1 MTEWNVGDLVR
12 PERTPH
18 ASPRLVIDLE
28 QVTLWEGLSSEVTLQ
43 LVTLLGDCTD
53 LVLELKHTEDMGLRG
68 YPLRDDRVRVFAGHL
83 ARCS

>member
-1 MTEWNVGDLVR
+1 MTQWNVGDLVS

-18 ASPRLVIDLE
+18 AAPRLVIDVE
-28 QVTLWEGLSSEVTLQ
+28 QVTLWEGLSSEVNLQ

-53 LVLELKHTEDMGLRG
+53 LDLELKHTEDMGLRNWS
-68 YPLRDDRVRVFAGHL
+68 DHRVRVFAGYL

>member
-12 PERTPH
+12 PERTPG
-18 ASPRLVIDLE
+18 AAPRLVIDVE
-28 QVTLWEGLSSEVTLQ
+28 RVTLWEGCSNQANLQ

-53 LVLELKHTEDMGLRG
+53 LDLELKDTANMGLRD
-68 YPLRDDRVRVFAGHL
+68 YRVRVFAGHL